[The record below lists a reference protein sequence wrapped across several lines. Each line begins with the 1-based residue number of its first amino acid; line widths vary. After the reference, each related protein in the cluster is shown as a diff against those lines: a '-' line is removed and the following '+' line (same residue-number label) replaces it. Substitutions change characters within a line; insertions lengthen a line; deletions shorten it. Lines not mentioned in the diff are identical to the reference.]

1 MENFSG
7 EFFGHQVTILWY
19 LSQDLLKQRNNFLQL
34 GKVGGIFTFLP
45 ITENNNGFGLITI
58 DIFEKTTRSEQ

>member
-34 GKVGGIFTFLP
+34 GKVGGSFTFLP